1 MKYGYA
7 RVSTE
12 SQDLTSQL
20 ERLEAAG
27 CQKIFFEKLSGKNA
41 DRRQLQRLLK
51 VLAPGDVVHAV
62 VSDRMARDPL
72 DMLQIVKTVSSAGAS
87 LRLLDEPFIDT
98 TSEMSDLIVF
108 LVGWAAKWQRRRIL
122 ENTATGRA
130 RAMAKGVKFGRKPK
144 LTAQQRQDIA
154 ARFAAGE
161 NIRQMIADY
170 EVSKSTLARVRRTAN
185 STTTS

>member
-12 SQDLTSQL
+12 SQDLASQI

-41 DRRQLQRLLK
+41 NRRQLQRLLK

-62 VSDRMARDPL
+62 VSDRVARDPL
-72 DMLQIVKTVSSAGAS
+72 DMLQIVRTVSSAGAS
-87 LRLLDEPFIDT
+87 LRLLDEPFVDT

-122 ENTATGRA
+122 ENTANGRV

-144 LTAQQRQDIA
+144 LSQQQRGEVLA
-154 ARFAAGE
+154 SLAAGE
-161 NIRQMIADY
+161 TMSDMARRFN
-170 EVSKSTLARVRRTAN
+170 VSKSTISRLHR
-185 STTTS
+185 

>member
-12 SQDLTSQL
+12 SQDLASQL

-27 CQKIFFEKLSGKNA
+27 CQKIFFEKLSGKSA

-51 VLAPGDVVHAV
+51 VLVAGDVVYAV
-62 VSDRMARDPL
+62 VSDRVARDPF
-72 DMLQIVKTVSSAGAS
+72 DMLQIVRTVSSAGAA

-122 ENTATGRA
+122 ENTASGRA
-130 RAMAKGVKFGRKPK
+130 RAMARGVKFGRKPK
-144 LTAQQRQDIA
+144 LSQQQRREA
-154 ARFAAGE
+154 LASLAAGE
-161 NIRQMIADY
+161 AMHAVARHYN
-170 EVSKSTLARVRRTAN
+170 VSKSTISRLHP
-185 STTTS
+185 